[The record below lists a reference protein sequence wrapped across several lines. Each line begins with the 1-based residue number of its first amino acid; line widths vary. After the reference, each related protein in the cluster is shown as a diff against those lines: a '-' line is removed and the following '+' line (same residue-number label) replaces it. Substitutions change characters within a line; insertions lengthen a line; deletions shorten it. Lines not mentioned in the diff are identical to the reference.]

1 MSKSFL
7 FVGSC
12 NRPTPYF
19 ASSNGRGIS
28 SYIFDDETG
37 RAELVSIQDDIDN
50 PTFLAVDAKGE
61 TLYANSEMAGWAE
74 GVVSAYKIDRATG
87 ALSLIGTEL
96 SLGNT
101 PAQLS
106 LDRTG
111 RFLLVANYGLDER
124 SREGLNSSIS
134 VLPIRED
141 GGLAGAVASR
151 THKGQ
156 VGPRAARQECPHAHA
171 IVASPNNRF
180 LVASD
185 LGLDRL
191 FVYRFDERDGALT
204 DNGSFALPPGSG
216 PRHFVFSQ
224 TGDMVYAANELNS
237 TVASLSFD
245 RETGAL
251 AMLAI
256 DEALP
261 PAQAVHNH
269 CSEIQRSPDGRRLY
283 VANRGDDSL
292 SIFRIDDAGRL
303 SAIDRITTGG
313 RTPRHFAFD
322 PSGRFVAVANQDSD
336 RVSIFAADD
345 EGHFAMHHNMAEG
358 TPMCICFCGALV
370 RNARYSGR

>member
-1 MSKSFL
+1 VSKSFL

-28 SYIFDDETG
+28 SYIFDDEIG

-50 PTFLAVDAKGE
+50 PTFLTVDAKGE
-61 TLYANSEMAGWAE
+61 TLYANAEMSGWAE

-124 SREGLNSSIS
+124 SRDGLNSSIS
-134 VLPIRED
+134 ILQIRED
-141 GGLAGAVASR
+141 GSLASAVASR

-156 VGPRAARQECPHAHA
+156 VGPRADRQECSHAHA
-171 IVASPNNRF
+171 VVASPNNRF

-191 FVYRFDERDGALT
+191 FVYRFDEERGALT
-204 DNGSFALPPGSG
+204 DNGSCALPPGSG

-224 TGDMVYAANELNS
+224 AGNMVYAANELNS

-245 RETGAL
+245 RESGAL
-251 AMLAI
+251 AILAI

-269 CSEIQRSPDGRRLY
+269 CSEIQRSPDGRWLY

-303 SAIDRITTGG
+303 SAIDRIATGG
-313 RTPRHFAFD
+313 KTPRHFAFD

-336 RVSIFAADD
+336 QVSVFTANDQ
-345 EGHFAMHHNMAEG
+345 GRFTLHHKLAEG
-358 TPMCICFCGALV
+358 TPMCICFCSL
-370 RNARYSGR
+370 